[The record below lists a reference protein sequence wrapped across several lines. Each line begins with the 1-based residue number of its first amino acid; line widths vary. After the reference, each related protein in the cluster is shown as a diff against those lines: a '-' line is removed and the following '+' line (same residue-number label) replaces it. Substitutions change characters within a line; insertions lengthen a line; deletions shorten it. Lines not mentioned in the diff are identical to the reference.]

1 MIPLQFLLF
10 NNFLT
15 LNFSTLQLF
24 NFFSHMY
31 LRTFSFGLVF
41 RIILIILLIGAITWA
56 FPQTNQMALTVLL
69 GVLLLWRI
77 INLYSYVNITN
88 RKLVRFLESVRYDD
102 FSVRFAANQDDP
114 VFRELSKQ
122 FNEVLDAFRQVR
134 ADKEANSQ
142 YLQTIVQHVNTGLL
156 AFDESGRIE
165 LINNAALRLL
175 GLYRLKALKDL
186 QEDNPELQAMLKN
199 IGSSGSVLYQAA
211 VDRQLSITGT
221 SIRMR
226 GKMIKLV
233 AIQNIQSELENKE
246 LEAWQNLTRVLRHEI
261 MNSVTPI
268 ASLVSTMRDIVQ
280 QEIQQV
286 AHGSTETWQDLNE
299 ALEVVENRTNGL
311 MNFVNA
317 YRTFTSIPKPMLSP
331 VMVLP
336 LVQRITSLFA
346 PTLKDKGIQLV
357 YDIQPADLS
366 ISIDQDQIEMV
377 LINLIKNAVEILEG
391 QSQAR
396 IEIKSAVD
404 QTAQRAV
411 LEVIDN
417 GPGIEPNALEQIFIP
432 FFTTKEDGTGVGLSL
447 SRQILQMH
455 GGVLSV
461 ESQLGNGAR
470 FSLIFKA

>member
-1 MIPLQFLLF
+1 M
-10 NNFLT
+10 
-15 LNFSTLQLF
+15 
-24 NFFSHMY
+24 H
-31 LRTFSFGLVF
+31 LRTFAFGLVF
-41 RIILIILLIGAITWA
+41 RILFLILLIGVMAWA
-56 FPQTNQMALTVLL
+56 FPQPKQWMLLVVLGIIL
-69 GVLLLWRI
+69 IWRVV
-77 INLYSYVNITN
+77 NLYNYVNITN

-102 FSVRFAANQDDP
+102 FSVRFSANQSDST
-114 VFRELSKQ
+114 FRELSKQ

-142 YLQTIVQHVNTGLL
+142 YLQTIVQHVNTGLI
-156 AFDESGRIE
+156 AFDESGRVE

-175 GLYRLKALKDL
+175 GLYRLKVLKDL
-186 QEDNPELQAMLKN
+186 QEDNPELQALLQN
-199 IGSSGSVLYQAA
+199 LSSGGSVLYQAA

-221 SIRMR
+221 AIRMR
-226 GKMIKLV
+226 GKLIKLV

-280 QEIQQV
+280 QEMEETGH
-286 AHGSTETWQDLNE
+286 AASNETWQDLNE

-317 YRTFTSIPKPMLSP
+317 YRTFTSIPKPILNP
-331 VMVLP
+331 VLVLP
-336 LVQRITSLFA
+336 LVQRIASLFA
-346 PTLKDKGIQLV
+346 PTLREKGIQLTW
-357 YDIQPADLS
+357 DIQPADLRLLL
-366 ISIDQDQIEMV
+366 DQDQIEMV

-391 QSQAR
+391 RPNAC
-396 IEIKSAVD
+396 IEIKSFVD
-404 QTAQRAV
+404 QTAQKAV
-411 LEVIDN
+411 LEVCDN

-455 GGVLSV
+455 SGVLSV
-461 ESQLGNGAR
+461 ESQLGHGAR
-470 FSLIFKA
+470 FSLIFRL

>member
-1 MIPLQFLLF
+1 M
-10 NNFLT
+10 
-15 LNFSTLQLF
+15 
-24 NFFSHMY
+24 H
-31 LRTFSFGLVF
+31 LRTFAFGLVF
-41 RIILIILLIGAITWA
+41 RILFLILLIGVMAWA
-56 FPQTNQMALTVLL
+56 FPQPKQLMLLVVLGIIL
-69 GVLLLWRI
+69 VWRVV
-77 INLYSYVNITN
+77 NLYNYVNITN

-102 FSVRFAANQDDP
+102 FSVRFSANQSDST
-114 VFRELSKQ
+114 FRELSKQ

-142 YLQTIVQHVNTGLL
+142 YLQTIVQHVNTGLI
-156 AFDESGRIE
+156 AFDESGRVE

-175 GLYRLKALKDL
+175 GLYRLKVIKDL
-186 QEDNPELQAMLKN
+186 QEDNPELQDLLLN
-199 IGSSGSVLYQAA
+199 LSSGGSVLYQAA

-221 SIRMR
+221 AIRMR
-226 GKMIKLV
+226 GKLIKLV

-280 QEIQQV
+280 QEIQETGH
-286 AHGSTETWQDLNE
+286 AGSSETWQDLNE

-317 YRTFTSIPKPMLSP
+317 YRTFTSIPKPILNP
-331 VMVLP
+331 VLVLP
-336 LVQRITSLFA
+336 LVQRIASLFA
-346 PTLKDKGIQLV
+346 PTLQEKNIRLTW
-357 YDIQPADLS
+357 DIQPADLRLLL
-366 ISIDQDQIEMV
+366 DQDQIEMV

-391 QSQAR
+391 RPNAH
-396 IEIKSAVD
+396 IEIKSSVD
-404 QTAQRAV
+404 QTAQKAV
-411 LEVIDN
+411 LEVCDN

-455 GGVLSV
+455 SGVLSV
-461 ESQLGNGAR
+461 ESQLGHGAR
-470 FSLIFKA
+470 FSLIFRL

>member
-1 MIPLQFLLF
+1 M
-10 NNFLT
+10 
-15 LNFSTLQLF
+15 
-24 NFFSHMY
+24 H
-31 LRTFSFGLVF
+31 LRTFAFGLVF
-41 RIILIILLIGAITWA
+41 RILFLILLIGVMAWA
-56 FPQTNQMALTVLL
+56 FPQPKQLMLLVVL
-69 GVLLLWRI
+69 GIVLIWRVV
-77 INLYSYVNITN
+77 NLYNYVNITN

-102 FSVRFAANQDDP
+102 FSVRFSANQSDST
-114 VFRELSKQ
+114 FRELSKQ

-142 YLQTIVQHVNTGLL
+142 YLQTIVQHVNTGLI
-156 AFDESGRIE
+156 AFDESGRVE

-175 GLYRLKALKDL
+175 GLYRLKVLKDL
-186 QEDNPELQAMLKN
+186 QEDNPELQSLLQN
-199 IGSSGSVLYQAA
+199 LSSGGSVLYQAA

-221 SIRMR
+221 AIRIR
-226 GKMIKLV
+226 GKLIKLV

-280 QEIQQV
+280 QEMEETRH
-286 AHGSTETWQDLNE
+286 AASNETWQDLNE

-317 YRTFTSIPKPMLSP
+317 YRTFTSIPKPVLNP
-331 VMVLP
+331 VLVLP
-336 LVQRITSLFA
+336 LVQRIASLFA
-346 PTLKDKGIQLV
+346 PTLQDKNIRLTW
-357 YDIQPADLS
+357 DIQPADLRLLL
-366 ISIDQDQIEMV
+366 DQDQIEMV

-391 QSQAR
+391 RPNAH
-396 IEIKSAVD
+396 IEIKSFVD
-404 QTAQRAV
+404 QTAQKAV
-411 LEVIDN
+411 LEVCDN

-455 GGVLSV
+455 SGVLSV
-461 ESQLGNGAR
+461 ESQLGHGAR
-470 FSLIFKA
+470 FSLIFRL

>member
-1 MIPLQFLLF
+1 
-10 NNFLT
+10 
-15 LNFSTLQLF
+15 
-24 NFFSHMY
+24 MY

>member
-1 MIPLQFLLF
+1 
-10 NNFLT
+10 
-15 LNFSTLQLF
+15 
-24 NFFSHMY
+24 MY
-31 LRTFSFGLVF
+31 LLTYLHFSFGLVF

-69 GVLLLWRI
+69 GVLLLWRV

>member
-336 LVQRITSLFA
+336 LVQLITSLFA

>member
-1 MIPLQFLLF
+1 M
-10 NNFLT
+10 
-15 LNFSTLQLF
+15 
-24 NFFSHMY
+24 H
-31 LRTFSFGLVF
+31 LRTFAFGLIF
-41 RIILIILLIGAITWA
+41 RILFLILLIGGMAWA
-56 FPQTNQMALTVLL
+56 FPQPKQLMLLVVLGIIL
-69 GVLLLWRI
+69 VWRVV
-77 INLYSYVNITN
+77 NLYNYVNITN

-102 FSVRFAANQDDP
+102 FSVRFSANQSDST
-114 VFRELSKQ
+114 FRELSKQ

-142 YLQTIVQHVNTGLL
+142 YLQTIVQHVNTGLI
-156 AFDESGRIE
+156 AFDESGRVE

-175 GLYRLKALKDL
+175 GLYRLKVIKDL
-186 QEDNPELQAMLKN
+186 QEDNPELQDLLLN
-199 IGSSGSVLYQAA
+199 LSSGGSVLYQAA

-221 SIRMR
+221 AIRMR
-226 GKMIKLV
+226 GKLIKLV

-280 QEIQQV
+280 QEIQETGH
-286 AHGSTETWQDLNE
+286 AGTTETWQDLNE

-317 YRTFTSIPKPMLSP
+317 YRTFTSIPKPVLNP
-331 VMVLP
+331 VLVLP
-336 LVQRITSLFA
+336 LVQRIASLFA
-346 PTLKDKGIQLV
+346 PTLQDKNIRLTW
-357 YDIQPADLS
+357 DTQPADLRLLL
-366 ISIDQDQIEMV
+366 DQDQIEMV

-391 QSQAR
+391 RPNAH
-396 IEIKSAVD
+396 IEIKSSVD
-404 QTAQRAV
+404 QTAQKAV
-411 LEVIDN
+411 LEVSDN

-455 GGVLSV
+455 SGVLSV
-461 ESQLGNGAR
+461 ESQLGHGAR
-470 FSLIFKA
+470 FSLIFKL

>member
-1 MIPLQFLLF
+1 M
-10 NNFLT
+10 
-15 LNFSTLQLF
+15 
-24 NFFSHMY
+24 H
-31 LRTFSFGLVF
+31 LRTFAFGLVF
-41 RIILIILLIGAITWA
+41 RILFLILLIGVMAWA
-56 FPQTNQMALTVLL
+56 FPQPKQLMLLVVLGIIL
-69 GVLLLWRI
+69 VWRVV
-77 INLYSYVNITN
+77 NLYNYVNITN

-102 FSVRFAANQDDP
+102 FSVRFSANQSDST
-114 VFRELSKQ
+114 FRELSKQ

-142 YLQTIVQHVNTGLL
+142 YLQTIVQHVNTGLI
-156 AFDESGRIE
+156 AFDESGRVE

-175 GLYRLKALKDL
+175 GLYRLKVIKDL
-186 QEDNPELQAMLKN
+186 QEDNPELQALLLN
-199 IGSSGSVLYQAA
+199 LSSGGSVLYQAA

-221 SIRMR
+221 AIRMR
-226 GKMIKLV
+226 GKLIKLV

-280 QEIQQV
+280 QEIQETGH
-286 AHGSTETWQDLNE
+286 AGSSETWQDLNE

-317 YRTFTSIPKPMLSP
+317 YRTFTSIPKPILNP
-331 VMVLP
+331 VLVLP
-336 LVQRITSLFA
+336 LVQRIASLFA
-346 PTLKDKGIQLV
+346 PTLQDKNIRLTW
-357 YDIQPADLS
+357 DIQPADLRLLL
-366 ISIDQDQIEMV
+366 DQDQIEMV

-391 QSQAR
+391 RPNAR
-396 IEIKSAVD
+396 IEIKSSVD
-404 QTAQRAV
+404 QTAQKAV
-411 LEVIDN
+411 LEVCDN

-455 GGVLSV
+455 SGVLSV
-461 ESQLGNGAR
+461 ESQLGHGAR
-470 FSLIFKA
+470 FSLIFRL

>member
-1 MIPLQFLLF
+1 M
-10 NNFLT
+10 
-15 LNFSTLQLF
+15 
-24 NFFSHMY
+24 H
-31 LRTFSFGLVF
+31 LRTFAFGLVF
-41 RIILIILLIGAITWA
+41 RILFLILLIGVMAWA
-56 FPQTNQMALTVLL
+56 FPQPKQLMLLVVLGIIL
-69 GVLLLWRI
+69 GWRVV
-77 INLYSYVNITN
+77 NLYNYVNITN

-102 FSVRFAANQDDP
+102 FSVRFSANQSDST
-114 VFRELSKQ
+114 FRELSKQ

-142 YLQTIVQHVNTGLL
+142 YLQTIVQHVNTGLI
-156 AFDESGRIE
+156 AFDESGRVE

-175 GLYRLKALKDL
+175 GLYRLKVIKDL
-186 QEDNPELQAMLKN
+186 QEDNPELQALLLN
-199 IGSSGSVLYQAA
+199 LSSGGSVLYQAA

-221 SIRMR
+221 AIRMR
-226 GKMIKLV
+226 GKLIKLV

-280 QEIQQV
+280 QEIQETGH
-286 AHGSTETWQDLNE
+286 AGSSETWQDLNE

-317 YRTFTSIPKPMLSP
+317 YRTFTSIPKPILNP
-331 VMVLP
+331 VLVLP
-336 LVQRITSLFA
+336 LVQRIASLFA
-346 PTLKDKGIQLV
+346 PTLQDKNIRLTW
-357 YDIQPADLS
+357 DIQPADLRLLL
-366 ISIDQDQIEMV
+366 DQDQIEMV

-391 QSQAR
+391 RPNAH
-396 IEIKSAVD
+396 IEIKSSVD
-404 QTAQRAV
+404 QTAQKAV
-411 LEVIDN
+411 LEVCDN

-455 GGVLSV
+455 SGVLSV
-461 ESQLGNGAR
+461 ESQLGHGAR
-470 FSLIFKA
+470 FSLIFRL

>member
-1 MIPLQFLLF
+1 
-10 NNFLT
+10 
-15 LNFSTLQLF
+15 
-24 NFFSHMY
+24 
-31 LRTFSFGLVF
+31 
-41 RIILIILLIGAITWA
+41 
-56 FPQTNQMALTVLL
+56 MALTVLL
-69 GVLLLWRI
+69 GVLLLWRV

>member
-1 MIPLQFLLF
+1 M
-10 NNFLT
+10 
-15 LNFSTLQLF
+15 
-24 NFFSHMY
+24 H
-31 LRTFSFGLVF
+31 LRTFAFGLVF
-41 RIILIILLIGAITWA
+41 RILFLILLIGGMAWA
-56 FPQTNQMALTVLL
+56 FPQPKQLMLLVVLGIIL
-69 GVLLLWRI
+69 VWRVV
-77 INLYSYVNITN
+77 NLYSYVNITN

-102 FSVRFAANQDDP
+102 FSVRFSANQSDST
-114 VFRELSKQ
+114 FRELSKQ

-142 YLQTIVQHVNTGLL
+142 YLQTIVQHVNTGLI
-156 AFDESGRIE
+156 AFDESGSVE

-175 GLYRLKALKDL
+175 GLYRLKVLRDL
-186 QEDNPELQAMLKN
+186 QEDNPELQALLQN
-199 IGSSGSVLYQAA
+199 LASGGSVLYQAA

-221 SIRMR
+221 AIRMR
-226 GKMIKLV
+226 GKLIKLV

-280 QEIQQV
+280 QEIQETGH
-286 AHGSTETWQDLNE
+286 AGTTETWQDLNE

-317 YRTFTSIPKPMLSP
+317 YRTFTSIPKPILNP
-331 VMVLP
+331 VLVLP
-336 LVQRITSLFA
+336 LVQRIASLFA
-346 PTLKDKGIQLV
+346 PTLQDKNIRLTW
-357 YDIQPADLS
+357 DIQPADLRLLL
-366 ISIDQDQIEMV
+366 DQDQIEMV

-391 QSQAR
+391 RPNAH
-396 IEIKSAVD
+396 IEIKSSID
-404 QTAQRAV
+404 QTAQKAV
-411 LEVIDN
+411 LEVSDN

-455 GGVLSV
+455 SGVLSV
-461 ESQLGNGAR
+461 ESQLGHGAR
-470 FSLIFKA
+470 FSLIFKL

>member
-1 MIPLQFLLF
+1 M
-10 NNFLT
+10 
-15 LNFSTLQLF
+15 
-24 NFFSHMY
+24 H
-31 LRTFSFGLVF
+31 LRTFAFGLIF
-41 RIILIILLIGAITWA
+41 RILFLILLIGVMAWA
-56 FPQTNQMALTVLL
+56 FPQPKQLMLLVLSGIIL
-69 GVLLLWRI
+69 VWRVV
-77 INLYSYVNITN
+77 NLYNYVNITN

-102 FSVRFAANQDDP
+102 FSVRFSANQSDST
-114 VFRELSKQ
+114 FRELSKQ

-142 YLQTIVQHVNTGLL
+142 YLQTIVQHVNTGLI
-156 AFDESGRIE
+156 AFDESGRVE

-175 GLYRLKALKDL
+175 GLYRLKVIKDL
-186 QEDNPELQAMLKN
+186 QEDNPELQDLLLN
-199 IGSSGSVLYQAA
+199 LSSGGSVLYQAA

-221 SIRMR
+221 AIRMR
-226 GKMIKLV
+226 GKLIKLV

-280 QEIQQV
+280 QEIQETGH
-286 AHGSTETWQDLNE
+286 AGTTETWQDLNE

-317 YRTFTSIPKPMLSP
+317 YRTFTSIPKPVLNP
-331 VMVLP
+331 VLVLP
-336 LVQRITSLFA
+336 LVQRIASLFA
-346 PTLKDKGIQLV
+346 PTLQDKNIRLTW
-357 YDIQPADLS
+357 DIQPADLRLLL
-366 ISIDQDQIEMV
+366 DQDQIEMV

-391 QSQAR
+391 RPNAH
-396 IEIKSAVD
+396 IEIKSSVD
-404 QTAQRAV
+404 QTAQKAV
-411 LEVIDN
+411 LEVSDN

-455 GGVLSV
+455 SGVLSV
-461 ESQLGNGAR
+461 ESQLGHGAR
-470 FSLIFKA
+470 FSLIFKL

>member
-1 MIPLQFLLF
+1 M
-10 NNFLT
+10 
-15 LNFSTLQLF
+15 
-24 NFFSHMY
+24 H
-31 LRTFSFGLVF
+31 LRTFAFGLVF
-41 RIILIILLIGAITWA
+41 RILFLILLIGVMAWA
-56 FPQTNQMALTVLL
+56 FPQPKQLMLLVVLGIIL
-69 GVLLLWRI
+69 VWRVV
-77 INLYSYVNITN
+77 NLYNYVNITN

-102 FSVRFAANQDDP
+102 FSVRFSANQSDST
-114 VFRELSKQ
+114 FRELSKQ

-142 YLQTIVQHVNTGLL
+142 YLQTIVQHVNTGLI
-156 AFDESGRIE
+156 AFDESGRVE

-175 GLYRLKALKDL
+175 GLYRLKVIKDL
-186 QEDNPELQAMLKN
+186 QEDNPELQDLLLN
-199 IGSSGSVLYQAA
+199 LSSGGSVLYQAA

-221 SIRMR
+221 AIRMR
-226 GKMIKLV
+226 GKLIKLV

-280 QEIQQV
+280 QEIQETGH
-286 AHGSTETWQDLNE
+286 AGSSETWQDLNE

-317 YRTFTSIPKPMLSP
+317 YRTFTSIPKPILNP
-331 VMVLP
+331 VLVLP
-336 LVQRITSLFA
+336 LVQRIASLFA
-346 PTLKDKGIQLV
+346 PTLQEKNIRLTW
-357 YDIQPADLS
+357 DIQPADLRLLL
-366 ISIDQDQIEMV
+366 DQDQIEMV

-391 QSQAR
+391 RPNAR
-396 IEIKSAVD
+396 IEIKSSVD
-404 QTAQRAV
+404 QTAQKAV
-411 LEVIDN
+411 LEVSDN

-455 GGVLSV
+455 SGVLSV
-461 ESQLGNGAR
+461 ESQLGHGAR
-470 FSLIFKA
+470 FSLIFRL

>member
-1 MIPLQFLLF
+1 
-10 NNFLT
+10 
-15 LNFSTLQLF
+15 
-24 NFFSHMY
+24 MY
-31 LRTFSFGLVF
+31 LRTFAFGLVF
-41 RIILIILLIGAITWA
+41 RIILIILLIGAIAWA
-56 FPQTNQMALTVLL
+56 FPQTNQLALTVLL
-69 GVLLLWRI
+69 GVLLLWRV

-199 IGSSGSVLYQAA
+199 IGSGGSVLYQAA
-211 VDRQLSITGT
+211 ADRQLSITGT

-280 QEIQQV
+280 QEIQQID
-286 AHGSTETWQDLNE
+286 HGSTETWQDLNE

-357 YDIQPADLS
+357 YDIQPADLNLT
-366 ISIDQDQIEMV
+366 IDQDQIEMV

-391 QSQAR
+391 QANAR
-396 IEIKSAVD
+396 IEIKSALD

-417 GPGIEPNALEQIFIP
+417 GRGIEPNALEQIFIP

-470 FSLIFKA
+470 FSLIFKV

>member
-1 MIPLQFLLF
+1 M
-10 NNFLT
+10 
-15 LNFSTLQLF
+15 
-24 NFFSHMY
+24 H
-31 LRTFSFGLVF
+31 LRTFAFGLVF
-41 RIILIILLIGAITWA
+41 RILFLILLIGVMAWA
-56 FPQTNQMALTVLL
+56 FPQPKQLMLLVVLGIIL
-69 GVLLLWRI
+69 VWRVV
-77 INLYSYVNITN
+77 NLYNYVNITN

-102 FSVRFAANQDDP
+102 FSVRFSANQSDST
-114 VFRELSKQ
+114 FRELSKQ

-142 YLQTIVQHVNTGLL
+142 YLQTIVQHVNTGLI
-156 AFDESGRIE
+156 AFDESGRVE

-175 GLYRLKALKDL
+175 GLYRLKVIKDL
-186 QEDNPELQAMLKN
+186 QEDNPELQDLLLN
-199 IGSSGSVLYQAA
+199 LSSGGSVLYQAA

-221 SIRMR
+221 AIRMR
-226 GKMIKLV
+226 GKLIKLV

-280 QEIQQV
+280 QEIQETGH
-286 AHGSTETWQDLNE
+286 AGSSETWQDLNE

-317 YRTFTSIPKPMLSP
+317 YRTFTSIPKPILNP
-331 VMVLP
+331 VLVLP
-336 LVQRITSLFA
+336 LVQRIASLFA
-346 PTLKDKGIQLV
+346 PTLQDKNIRLTW
-357 YDIQPADLS
+357 DIQPADLRLLL
-366 ISIDQDQIEMV
+366 DQDQIEMV

-391 QSQAR
+391 RPNAH
-396 IEIKSAVD
+396 IEIKSSVD
-404 QTAQRAV
+404 QTAQKAV
-411 LEVIDN
+411 LEVCDN

-455 GGVLSV
+455 SGVLSV
-461 ESQLGNGAR
+461 ESQLGHGAR
-470 FSLIFKA
+470 FSLIFRL

>member
-1 MIPLQFLLF
+1 
-10 NNFLT
+10 
-15 LNFSTLQLF
+15 
-24 NFFSHMY
+24 MY

-56 FPQTNQMALTVLL
+56 FPQSNQMALTVLL
-69 GVLLLWRI
+69 GVLLLWRV

-317 YRTFTSIPKPMLSP
+317 YRTFTSIPKPMLSL

>member
-1 MIPLQFLLF
+1 
-10 NNFLT
+10 
-15 LNFSTLQLF
+15 
-24 NFFSHMY
+24 MY

-286 AHGSTETWQDLNE
+286 AHGSTETWRDLNE